1 MKVDVVSSVEAGRAS
16 SGGDDIDFPAHGKS
30 LVLGVLF
37 IFFDDISS
45 SSSFEA
51 TDGISAKLG
60 APPHPNTESVL
71 SLDDGSRLGQ

>member
-1 MKVDVVSSVEAGRAS
+1 MKVDAVSSVEAGRAS

-45 SSSFEA
+45 SSFEA

-71 SLDDGSRLGQ
+71 SLGDGSRLGQ